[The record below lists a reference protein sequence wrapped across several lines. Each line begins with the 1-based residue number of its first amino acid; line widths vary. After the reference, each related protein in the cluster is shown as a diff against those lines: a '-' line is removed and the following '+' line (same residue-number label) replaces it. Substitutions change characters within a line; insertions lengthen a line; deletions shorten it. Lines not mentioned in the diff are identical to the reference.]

1 MSGVGDSFIL
11 TKKEVLTMSNDNNYD
26 SHPCDVCG
34 DTITS
39 PNTREIHPE
48 CGAFRLIADIL
59 R

>member
-1 MSGVGDSFIL
+1 MSGVGDSFIV
-11 TKKEVLTMSNDNNYD
+11 TKKEVLIMSNDNNYD
-26 SHPCDVCG
+26 SHPCAVCG

-39 PNTREIHPE
+39 PEPREIHIE

>member
-1 MSGVGDSFIL
+1 MFIV
-11 TKKEVLTMSNDNNYD
+11 TKKEVLIMSNDNNYD
-26 SHPCDVCG
+26 SHPCAVCG

-39 PNTREIHPE
+39 PEPREIHIE